1 MTAFGRR
8 TSEELTVRL
17 DAGDQERE
25 DDRTAQDGLPLVSV
39 IVPVFNVE
47 KYLGRCVDSLSAQT
61 HSRMEIILVNDGS
74 TDQSGDL
81 CNAYSATD
89 SRIRVIHQKN
99 AGVSA
104 ARNAGTSVSQGDWVF
119 FVDGD
124 DWVSH
129 DAVEVLLA
137 AATRVNAEIA
147 VGRFLRV
154 GDDGVESPTSSG
166 VEREAVLTGAES
178 VTALLGPMHTLLTV
192 AWGKLFKR
200 ELLSKLVFPVGRI
213 HEDEFVSHR
222 VQHAAHRVVVLPR
235 PLYFYRQHS
244 GSIMGA
250 GFNAKKARD
259 ATDAYADRLTFLQ
272 EVGRTDLLPLARAQL
287 FRKYMALFR
296 GTSQGSRPDAA
307 LSQMRFLARE
317 MRASRDR
324 SAFVAFASAYA
335 WCPHLIDPLYSAYNK
350 RRTRASPGRASE

>member
-8 TSEELTVRL
+8 PSEELTVRL
-17 DAGDQERE
+17 EAGDQETG
-25 DDRTAQDGLPLVSV
+25 DDRTAADGLPLVSV

-47 KYLGRCVDSLSAQT
+47 KHLGRCVDSLSAQT

-99 AGVSA
+99 AGPSA
-104 ARNAGTSVSQGDWVF
+104 ARNAGTSVSRGDWVF
-119 FVDGD
+119 FVDSD

-147 VGRFLRV
+147 VGRFIRV
-154 GDDGVESPTSSG
+154 GDDGLESQTSSG
-166 VEREAVLTGAES
+166 VEQELVLTGDQS
-178 VTALLGPMHTLLTV
+178 VTALLGPMHTLFTV

-200 ELLSKLVFPVGRI
+200 ELLSELVFPVGRI

-222 VQHAAHRVVVLPR
+222 VQHAAHRVVLLPR

-287 FRKYMALFR
+287 FRKYMALYR
-296 GTSQGSRPDAA
+296 GTPEDRNSDA
-307 LSQMRFLARE
+307 LLIRMRTLAQE
-317 MRASRDR
+317 MRHSRHL
-324 SAFVAFASAYA
+324 SIFTVFASAYA
-335 WCPHLIDPLYSAYNK
+335 WWPWAVDPLYTAYAN
-350 RRTRASPGRASE
+350 RAGREILGGG

>member
-1 MTAFGRR
+1 MRLEAG
-8 TSEELTVRL
+8 EE
-17 DAGDQERE
+17 AAE
-25 DDRTAQDGLPLVSV
+25 DDRHAQHTLPLVSV

-47 KYLGRCVDSLSAQT
+47 KHLRQCVDSLLAQT
-61 HSRMEIILVNDGS
+61 HYRMEIILVNDGS

-89 SRIRVIHQKN
+89 SRIRVIHQEN
-99 AGVSA
+99 AGPSA
-104 ARNAGTSVSQGDWVF
+104 ARNAGTSMAQGDWFF
-119 FVDGD
+119 FVDSD

-129 DAVEVLLA
+129 DAVKDLLA

-147 VGRFLRV
+147 VGRFARV
-154 GDDGVESPTSSG
+154 GDDGLESLTSSG
-166 VEREAVLTGAES
+166 VERELVLTGDES

-213 HEDEFVSHR
+213 HEDEFVSHG
-222 VQHAAHRVVVLPR
+222 VQLAAHWVVVLPR

-250 GFNAKKARD
+250 GFNAKKAMD
-259 ATDAYADRLTFLQ
+259 ATDAYAHRLNFLQ

-287 FRKYMALFR
+287 FRKYLALFR
-296 GTSQGSRPDAA
+296 GTSQGSRSDAV
-307 LSQMRFLARE
+307 LSQMRILARE

-324 SAFVAFASAYA
+324 PAFVAFASAYA
-335 WCPHLIDPLYSAYNK
+335 WWPHLIDPLYSAYNK
-350 RRTRASPGRASE
+350 LGTRARPGRAFE

>member
-1 MTAFGRR
+1 MA
-8 TSEELTVRL
+8 
-17 DAGDQERE
+17 
-25 DDRTAQDGLPLVSV
+25 
-39 IVPVFNVE
+39 
-47 KYLGRCVDSLSAQT
+47 
-61 HSRMEIILVNDGS
+61 
-74 TDQSGDL
+74 
-81 CNAYSATD
+81 
-89 SRIRVIHQKN
+89 
-99 AGVSA
+99 
-104 ARNAGTSVSQGDWVF
+104 QGDWFF
-119 FVDGD
+119 FVDSD

-129 DAVEVLLA
+129 DAVEDLLA

-147 VGRFLRV
+147 VGRFIRV
-154 GDDGVESPTSSG
+154 GDDGVESQTSSR
-166 VEREAVLTGAES
+166 VEQELVLTGDES

-222 VQHAAHRVVVLPR
+222 VQHAAHWVVVLPR

-296 GTSQGSRPDAA
+296 GAPEDRNSDA
-307 LSQMRFLARE
+307 LLIRMRTLARE
-317 MRASRDR
+317 MRQSRDL
-324 SAFVAFASAYA
+324 SIFTGFASAYA
-335 WCPHLIDPLYSAYNK
+335 WWPWAVDPLYTAYAN
-350 RRTRASPGRASE
+350 RAGMEFHGGG